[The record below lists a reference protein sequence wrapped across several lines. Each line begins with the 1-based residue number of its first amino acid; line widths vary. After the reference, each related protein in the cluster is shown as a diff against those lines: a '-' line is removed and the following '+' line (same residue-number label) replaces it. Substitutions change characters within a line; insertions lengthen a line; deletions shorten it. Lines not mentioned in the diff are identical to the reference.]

1 MPTLSSAEMKVE
13 AVPGVRGSASGF
25 PVAATILA
33 VLGTATIAPSMLVLW
48 TMWTNDALKSV
59 GMVIPAVSLALILR
73 AWKSIGWE
81 RQGSWWGLALILTAA
96 AGAWIEGRAN
106 LVFVF
111 SPETSRIFPPASLV
125 ILLYG
130 AGVVLLIGGTKL
142 LRAALFPV
150 LLLWLV
156 NPVPRAFSL
165 WVDLPLQHAAAG
177 VARSLAIHLGQR
189 LTPDK
194 LQLMFTPEF
203 GMFIAPG
210 CNGVRG
216 SVTMGLIALIAAYLY
231 RFRWR
236 SIVLITAGAVMLGYV
251 FNLLRLCSLI
261 LYYLV
266 AMRFSWLQNKAEQAD
281 YVIGAVLFLAATML
295 LFGVIGRLRPSVAA
309 EESGGAGPEY
319 KEEARE
325 RIPGHFAGLTVFAA
339 IIAIG
344 LIRLPRTIAEYRFSV
359 PVASATVDPFPQQF
373 GRYVRTREWNETS
386 TDGPIIYR
394 WAEYA
399 LEGVGT
405 PIAVGVSPVPD
416 WHNPLICH
424 SIRGE
429 DPVWQGQLTAAT
441 TEGTVEFSSAFY
453 NDGASQHLEAST
465 LCAGGACG
473 EYATRRTHMG
483 FVFSSPHL
491 RSLIAGARHSSSR
504 VLLKA
509 EKPDATASSD
519 ATRSQL
525 TGDIEEFLAGVSLNK
540 IVWPTGQ

>member
-1 MPTLSSAEMKVE
+1 MSTLPSAEMNAKALPMARNSVT
-13 AVPGVRGSASGF
+13 VF
-25 PVAATILA
+25 PVLATILA
-33 VLGTATIAPSMLVLW
+33 VLGTATIAPSGLILW

-59 GMVIPAVSLALILR
+59 GMVIPVVSLVLILR
-73 AWKSIGWE
+73 AWKAIGWE
-81 RQGSWWGLALILTAA
+81 RQGSWWGLALILTAV
-96 AGAWIEGRAN
+96 AGSWIEGRAN
-106 LVFVF
+106 LVLVL

-125 ILLYG
+125 VLLYG
-130 AGVVLLIGGTKL
+130 AGVVLLMGGTKL

-165 WVDLPLQHAAAG
+165 WVDLPLQHAAAS

-194 LQLMFTPEF
+194 LQLMFTPDF

-231 RFRWR
+231 RFRWTTMA
-236 SIVLITAGAVMLGYV
+236 LITGGAVMLGYV
-251 FNLLRLCSLI
+251 FNLLRLCFLI
-261 LYYLV
+261 FYYLIG
-266 AMRFSWLQNKAEQAD
+266 MRFPWLQNKAEQAD
-281 YVIGAVLFLAATML
+281 YVIGAGLFLAATML
-295 LFGVIGRLRPSVAA
+295 LFGVIGRLRSSVT
-309 EESGGAGPEY
+309 EGELAGPKPELD
-319 KEEARE
+319 ENARWATPH
-325 RIPGHFAGLTVFAA
+325 RLVGLAA
-339 IIAIG
+339 FGTMIAIG
-344 LIRLPRTIAEYRFSV
+344 LFYLPRTVAEYRF
-359 PVASATVDPFPQQF
+359 VAPAANASVDPFPQKV
-373 GRYVRTREWNETS
+373 GRYIRTREWNETS

-399 LEGVGT
+399 LEDGGR

-429 DPVWQGQLTAAT
+429 DPLWQGQLTAAT
-441 TEGTVEFSSAFY
+441 TEGAVEFSSAFY
-453 NDGASQHLEAST
+453 NDGVAQHLEAST

-473 EYATRRTHMG
+473 EYATKRTHLG
-483 FVFSSPHL
+483 FVFSSPHIK
-491 RSLIAGARHSSSR
+491 SLIAGDRQTSSR

-509 EKPDATASSD
+509 EKPDATAPAD
-519 ATRSQL
+519 ATRTQL
-525 TGDIEEFLAGVSLNK
+525 TGDMQEFLAAASLNDLARSLR
-540 IVWPTGQ
+540 